1 MTTTTSRVARVH
13 PQLVLPSCHRLSD
26 TVSMCTSCAARALC
40 AWRALGVVRTLF
52 DVHAVPCKRKS
63 HTEAEIA
70 LSLTI
75 LNTESLK
82 EVRNVAIQL
91 R

>member
-40 AWRALGVVRTLF
+40 AWRALGVVLVLF
-52 DVHAVPCKRKS
+52 DVHAADSPASAGALGRLARSAERFRVASAVTPCRGCQ
-63 HTEAEIA
+63 
-70 LSLTI
+70 
-75 LNTESLK
+75 
-82 EVRNVAIQL
+82 RP

>member
-40 AWRALGVVRTLF
+40 AWRALGVVRMLF
-52 DVHAVPCKRKS
+52 DVHGAGSPAS
-63 HTEAEIA
+63 AGA
-70 LSLTI
+70 WG
-75 LNTESLK
+75 
-82 EVRNVAIQL
+82 
-91 R
+91 